1 MFLKTTGI
9 LSSCFTFSFRIIWNP
24 IINLQA
30 EKVIQPI
37 FLLIGRSTAK
47 LRTAFL
53 FFITA
58 GIQPHSLF
66 WPSLKQEQQQN
77 LLLRYRIFF
86 NLLIIC
92 ETIGRILDY
101 FLSYFLFI
109 NVIPISLHSILCI
122 LMLIERKI
130 GKKVIW
136 INVME
141 FTSLFHNLP
150 VFPVIVRFQQGIQVV
165 WNLYMNKPA
174 YTHTHSLLFE
184 MLSTLGPTSDA
195 GESEENTS
203 MSVWA
208 GRMLSCGQ

>member
-24 IINLQA
+24 IINLQT

-66 WPSLKQEQQQN
+66 WPSLKQQEQQQQN

-122 LMLIERKI
+122 LMLNRK
-130 GKKVIW
+130 KNRKESYL
-136 INVME
+136 NKC
-141 FTSLFHNLP
+141 H
-150 VFPVIVRFQQGIQVV
+150 GIYQ
-165 WNLYMNKPA
+165 
-174 YTHTHSLLFE
+174 
-184 MLSTLGPTSDA
+184 
-195 GESEENTS
+195 
-203 MSVWA
+203 SV
-208 GRMLSCGQ
+208 S